1 MSKKQLCIG
10 LLAHVDAGK
19 TTLSEAML
27 YTAGDLRSLGRVDH
41 GDAFLDT
48 DAQEKARGITI
59 FSKQA
64 MLHLPDGDYTL
75 LDTPGHVD
83 FSPEMERTL
92 SVLDYAI
99 LVISGTD
106 GIQSHTE
113 TLWRLLRRHR
123 VPVFLFL
130 NKMDLPGTNKAA
142 LMEQLRMRLSEG
154 CVDFSANLHSE
165 DTLDAL
171 AMCQEALMEEFL
183 ETGDILEK
191 HIAEAIAR
199 RKVFP
204 CCFGSA
210 LKLEKIAEFLSCL
223 STFTRMPRYGEEF
236 GARVF
241 KISRDSMGNRLSFLK
256 ITGGA
261 LPVRTILSG
270 EGPEGSWQDKISAL
284 RIYSG
289 AKFTQTET
297 AIPGMVVA
305 AAGLQHT
312 RPGMGLGFEAG
323 DSAPLLQPV
332 LTYRVG
338 LPQGYDPHR
347 ALSHL
352 RALEEE
358 EPQLHVTWNEGL
370 QELRV
375 QLMGTVQLEILREL
389 LRSRF
394 DLEVELEQGSILY
407 QETILSTVEGVG
419 HFEPLRHYAEVHLR
433 LEPGEQGSGLVFS
446 TEADEDQLDRHWQRL
461 ILTHLM
467 EKTHVGVLTGSPITD
482 LKITLMSGKA
492 HTKHT
497 EGGDFRQATYRAVR
511 QGLMEA
517 ESVLLEPW
525 YSYYL
530 EVPMANVGRAMTDLQ
545 RMNGSFQQG
554 DTVNGMTLLTG
565 SAPVSQLRDYPI
577 EVASYTHGLGRISC
591 TLEGYKPCHNQQEV
605 VETMGYDPTADTL
618 NTPDSVFCS
627 HGAGVVVPWDQVKE
641 QMHLPSCLGRQPEEP
656 ESPESGDRTWE
667 QRAREYVRHV
677 ATDKE
682 LQAIFERTYGPI
694 KRTEHNLMRT
704 RKAPSEVPKQKLK
717 PNLPPAGPEYLLVD
731 GYNIIFAWDDLK
743 ELAKERLELARD
755 ALIDKMVNYQGV
767 RRCELILVFD
777 AYRVKGGTG
786 SVQKIGGINVVYTKE
801 AETADMY
808 IERVTHQIG
817 KGKKVRVATSDGLVQ
832 MIILGH
838 GALRIPASSFY
849 QEVREA
855 EQAMRAFLDEY
866 VE

>member
-1 MSKKQLCIG
+1 
-10 LLAHVDAGK
+10 
-19 TTLSEAML
+19 
-27 YTAGDLRSLGRVDH
+27 
-41 GDAFLDT
+41 
-48 DAQEKARGITI
+48 
-59 FSKQA
+59 
-64 MLHLPDGDYTL
+64 
-75 LDTPGHVD
+75 
-83 FSPEMERTL
+83 
-92 SVLDYAI
+92 
-99 LVISGTD
+99 
-106 GIQSHTE
+106 
-113 TLWRLLRRHR
+113 
-123 VPVFLFL
+123 
-130 NKMDLPGTNKAA
+130 KMDLPGTKKDA
-142 LMEQLRMRLSEG
+142 LMEQLRTHLSEA
-154 CVDFSANLHSE
+154 CVDFSGNLHSE
-165 DTLDAL
+165 NTLDAL
-171 AMCQEALMEEFL
+171 AMCQEQLMEEFL
-183 ETGDILEK
+183 ETGDITDAS
-191 HIAEAIAR
+191 IAEAIAR

-210 LKLEKIAEFLSCL
+210 LKLEKIDAFLSCL
-223 STFTRMPRYGEEF
+223 STFTRMPDYGEEF

-256 ITGGA
+256 VTGGT
-261 LPVRTILSG
+261 LPVRTVLSG
-270 EGPEGSWQDKISAL
+270 EGPEGSWQEKISGL

-297 AIPGMVVA
+297 ATAGMVVA
-305 AAGLQHT
+305 ATGLQST
-312 RPGMGLGFEAG
+312 RPGMGLGFEEEEPAT
-323 DSAPLLQPV
+323 LLRPV

-338 LPQGYDPHR
+338 LPQGFDPHR
-347 ALSHL
+347 ALSML
-352 RALEEE
+352 RTLEEE

-375 QLMGTVQLEILREL
+375 QLMGTVQLEIIKEL

-394 DLEVELEQGSILY
+394 GLEVELEQGSILY
-407 QETILSTVEGVG
+407 QETIASTVEGVG
-419 HFEPLRHYAEVHLR
+419 HFEPLRHYAEVHLL
-433 LEPGEQGSGLVFS
+433 LEPGEQGSGLVFA
-446 TEADEDQLDRHWQRL
+446 TEADEDALERRWQRL

-497 EGGDFRQATYRAVR
+497 EGGDFRQATYRAIR
-511 QGLMEA
+511 QGLMQA

-525 YSYYL
+525 YSYRL
-530 EVPMANVGRAMTDLQ
+530 EVPMANVGRAITDLQ

-565 SAPVSQLRDYPI
+565 SAPVALMRDYPL

-605 VETMGYDPTADTL
+605 VEAMGYNPTADTL

-627 HGAGVVVPWDQVKE
+627 HGAGVVVPWNDVPE
-641 QMHLPSCLGRQPEEP
+641 HMHLPSCLGRETEDENDTETGP
-656 ESPESGDRTWE
+656 RTWE
-667 QRAREYVRHV
+667 QRARDYVRHV

-704 RKAPSEVPKQKLK
+704 RKAPSDTPKQKAK
-717 PNLPPAGPEYLLVD
+717 PNLAPTGPEYLLVD

-755 ALIDKMVNYQGV
+755 TLIDRMVNYQGV
-767 RRCELILVFD
+767 RQCELILVFD

-786 SVQKIGGINVVYTKE
+786 SVQKVGGINVVYTKE

-838 GALRIPASSFY
+838 GALRIPASSFQ

-855 EQAMRAFLDEY
+855 EQIIWGLLQQPQ
-866 VE
+866 